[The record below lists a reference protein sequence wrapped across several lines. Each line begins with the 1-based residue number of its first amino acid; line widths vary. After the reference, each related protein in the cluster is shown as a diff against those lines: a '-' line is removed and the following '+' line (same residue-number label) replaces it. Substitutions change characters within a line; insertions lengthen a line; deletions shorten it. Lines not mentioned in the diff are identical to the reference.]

1 MRSDRQLQ
9 NTHGSFFAARFTAFT
24 DNSNEITRIR
34 VLEKSKVIERGKQ
47 QDEHELSPNC
57 VSKPQEIIEKKEI
70 HIIKFMNSSHMKKM
84 GQTNKLISCV
94 L

>member
-34 VLEKSKVIERGKQ
+34 VLEKSRVIDKGKQ
-47 QDEHELSPNC
+47 RDEHEPSPNC
-57 VSKPQEIIEKKEI
+57 VSKPKEIIEQKEI
-70 HIIKFMNSSHMKKM
+70 HIIKFMNSSQMKKM
-84 GQTNKLISCV
+84 GRYKPTN
-94 L
+94 